1 MKAQV
6 GVEYLMIMGF
16 VSLMVVP
23 LVVIYFTSVQD
34 SGDEINGRQAINIA
48 RKVADAAESV
58 YYLGEPSQTT
68 LKVVIPP
75 NVQSAVINN
84 TEIIFRMKGKNGIS
98 DLVQVSSVNLTGSL
112 PSSNGMHTITVKAE
126 SGSVLVSYS

>member
-34 SGDEINGRQAINIA
+34 SGDEINGRQALNIA

-68 LKVVIPP
+68 LKVMIPP
-75 NVQSAVINN
+75 NIQSAVVNN
-84 TEIIFRMKGKNGIS
+84 TEIMFRMKTKSGVS

>member
-1 MKAQV
+1 
-6 GVEYLMIMGF
+6 MIMGF

-34 SGDEINGRQAINIA
+34 SGDEINGRQALNIA

-68 LKVVIPP
+68 LKVMIPP
-75 NVQSAVINN
+75 NIQSAVVNN
-84 TEIIFRMKGKNGIS
+84 TEIMFRMKTKSGVS